1 MDKEAA
7 ARRQKDIFENYPVP
21 KAVMSMA
28 VPTVISQLIILIY
41 NMADTWFIGLT
52 NDPYKVA
59 GCSIVMPLFML
70 SIIISNLFGTGGG
83 TLVSRLLGVK
93 DNDEAKKVSA
103 YSLWMTLAI
112 TVVYSLTCLLA
123 MEPILRFLGASDN
136 IIGYSRQYTFF
147 VIVVGGIPTILSS
160 CMATIIRSVGS
171 SKEASFGLSM
181 GGLINIA
188 LDPLFMFVIL
198 PPGQQVMG
206 AAIATCLSNCC
217 AFAYYVVIYS
227 RLAKAGLVDV
237 DIRRG
242 LPRKDSVRKVFA
254 VGVPAALAALLFD
267 ILNMTMNK
275 LASGHGDLQLAAIG
289 IVLKVERL
297 PLNIGIGISLGM
309 VPLVAY
315 NFSSGNHKR
324 MKEIFNFGRLCGVGI
339 ALLCVILYRTFAP
352 QIIEFFIKEPMT
364 VQYGTAYLRARCFAT
379 PFMFLCFSIVH
390 FCQAIGHGGASL
402 AMAVFRQLVFNI
414 PILIILNHFY
424 GMEGLV
430 WTQLI
435 ADICTVIVSYLIYF
449 RIKKKEGF

>member
-324 MKEIFNFGRLCGVGI
+324 MK
-339 ALLCVILYRTFAP
+339 
-352 QIIEFFIKEPMT
+352 
-364 VQYGTAYLRARCFAT
+364 
-379 PFMFLCFSIVH
+379 
-390 FCQAIGHGGASL
+390 
-402 AMAVFRQLVFNI
+402 
-414 PILIILNHFY
+414 
-424 GMEGLV
+424 
-430 WTQLI
+430 
-435 ADICTVIVSYLIYF
+435 D
-449 RIKKKEGF
+449 